1 MSLKLVPARLLCV
14 ILIATSLVQHEVAFA
29 ASNLPAAQRSATKRL
44 SALVKAED
52 MGTALVAV
60 NEAKLREVDRYF
72 AQGTTQ
78 AELNRFHADVEV
90 LIDANAV
97 IRFIAEPNDFK
108 KWFRDNE
115 AAILANRKQLISTD
129 LQELIVENYLAF
141 RAQKAQELS
150 DLPGYV
156 QELKAL
162 IDSPATMLAGGFAAA
177 YGTYAFCRDIIKGAL
192 IAGPAAGSVG
202 AYLEPIVRP
211 NREYLSVLGNR
222 HLGQAGMK
230 WNEYLNS
237 EKAGLIE
244 TREKIEARELAR
256 QKTVSLMARMGHQ
269 MTGDQAAN
277 NMDLF
282 KSNWSDA
289 KQTWEATNP
298 AFYRDGRANVA
309 DMLVLRPVA
318 LGSNVMISVSGAR
331 GFRQGIIYT
340 VDRIKDRSS
349 NPAAVAEA
357 AERLQSDVKEH
368 MHNETLNNA
377 NNKTNFEAL
386 GRKVEKSFNELMA
399 LGAEKAEVVQIV
411 SDHRSE
417 LVFYKNAATALAG
430 TALIELMYEEY
441 NRELP
446 TKMAAAYEQFRG
458 NFCFDFFHKE
468 FHVEVNRILTELGL
482 ELDNEKKVVNRNLEL
497 VEHKIS
503 EVAKS
508 EAMIAA
514 RKASS
519 AKTAAS
525 QPATRVEMRTHRP
538 IIVPNRDAA
547 KVKPEPKTTTKPAVK
562 AATEVKAAAKPS
574 KVVVALKS
582 FISAPQNIAAATG
595 SENLKP
601 GKKKTMADRAREAA
615 ARAAKK

>member
-29 ASNLPAAQRSATKRL
+29 ATTAAQVTSPSAK
-44 SALVKAED
+44 ALTALAEPED
-52 MGTALVAV
+52 MGTALTAI
-60 NEAKLREVDRYF
+60 NESKRRDVDRYF
-72 AQGTTQ
+72 TQGTTQ

-115 AAILANRKQLISTD
+115 AAILANRKKLISTD
-129 LQELIVENYLAF
+129 LQEMIVENYLAF

-162 IDSPATMLAGGFAAA
+162 VNSPATMLAGGFAAA

-269 MTGDQAAN
+269 MTGEQAAN
-277 NMDLF
+277 NMELF
-282 KSNWSDA
+282 KQNWGDA

-318 LGSNVMISVSGAR
+318 LGSNVLISVSGAR

-340 VDRIKDRSS
+340 VDRIKDRSADPKS
-349 NPAAVAEA
+349 VTMVSEQLELAVADQLHFEKLDQKKA
-357 AERLQSDVKEH
+357 SL
-368 MHNETLNNA
+368 A
-377 NNKTNFEAL
+377 NSQIQEF
-386 GRKVEKSFNELMA
+386 GSELMK
-399 LGAEKAEVVQIV
+399 LGAERAEVDRVI

-417 LVFYKNAATALAG
+417 LVFFKNAATSLAG

-468 FHVEVNRILTELGL
+468 FHVEVNRILSELGL
-482 ELDNEKKVVNRNLEL
+482 ELDNSKKVVERNLEF

-508 EAMIAA
+508 EALIAA
-514 RKASS
+514 RKANA
-519 AKTAAS
+519 AKA
-525 QPATRVEMRTHRP
+525 QPAARVEMRTHRP
-538 IIVPNRDAA
+538 TIVPNRDAVA
-547 KVKPEPKTTTKPAVK
+547 KAAVKPEAKPTAKPAAEK
-562 AATEVKAAAKPS
+562 PAKSEAKRS
-574 KVVVALKS
+574 KVVTALKS
-582 FISAPQNIAAATG
+582 FVALKENRAAAAG
-595 SENLKP
+595 AEDLKP
-601 GKKKTMADRAREAA
+601 GKRKTMAERAREAA
-615 ARAAKK
+615 SRAAKK